1 MNKKKDFNLGISETK
16 NNMAGAF
23 LMAASTATMN
33 RELED
38 TEDIDTYLK
47 INKKNM
53 IPHNLPMHLEMLLRE
68 KQLTK
73 ADVVRDSEIDRKYL
87 YQIFSGEKNPSRD
100 KLIALAFGL
109 HLSKKEV
116 QTMLKVSGK
125 GELYPKR
132 ERDSIILF
140 ALNKKMNIAEVNG
153 LLFDHGFDLLG
164 SSEK

>member
-1 MNKKKDFNLGISETK
+1 MNNKQDFNVSIDEISIG
-16 NNMAGAF
+16 MAGAF
-23 LMAASTATMN
+23 RMGKPTTATMN
-33 RELED
+33 SELED
-38 TEDIDTYLK
+38 AEDIDAYLK

-109 HLSKKEV
+109 HLSKEET

-125 GELYPKR
+125 GELYPRR

-140 ALNKKMNIAEVNG
+140 ALNKRMNIFDTND
-153 LLFDHGFDLLG
+153 LLYEHGFMIL
-164 SSEK
+164 